1 MESLTEDSGPE
12 EACLEA
18 ARKGV
23 RGGLA
28 EGQSLATVLGAVEHP
43 LATRS
48 DGDGTKRGQ
57 TH

>member
-1 MESLTEDSGPE
+1 VKSLTEDSGPG
-12 EACLEA
+12 EACPEA
-18 ARKGV
+18 ARERV
-23 RGGLA
+23 RGEVA
-28 EGQSLATVLGAVEHP
+28 EGQSLATGLGAVEHP